1 MTNISIFVENEEQAQ
16 LLADFIVPFTAA
28 RPRRMYHSA
37 PPAAPAEAAEAPAPA
52 ASEPPKRTRRTKAEI
67 EAEKAAATAAP
78 VEEAQPTPEPIPE
91 QTQEPGA
98 AVADLFAADA
108 PADAPAEARVFT
120 PEDVKAAMTRYVEK
134 HGMDAAQK
142 NGPTLVG
149 FERLSL
155 VPNDATVCAAAVAR
169 IEAATAK
176 DAA

>member
-78 VEEAQPTPEPIPE
+78 VEEAQPIPE

-98 AVADLFAADA
+98 AAPGLFDDA